1 MATSTLDLFHQHGLW
16 KFLCE
21 HIAKKGEG
29 KDATVTGMG
38 ELTGKWLVT
47 DAEYPKFLDLLNDYL
62 FVKNLRALGFVEQ
75 PRVDKS
81 KPFLLDFD
89 FHYKKDKNLTRAFD
103 DTHLRAICKL
113 VKDAIDHFIDISSF
127 EKLRF
132 CVTLRPQPYADR
144 DKIKDGIHIMCPD
157 LPFMNDKWNVVRKYL
172 LARSAITEVFGQT
185 GYFNKD
191 EDVYDASMGRKQG
204 WMFYGASKPA
214 IPAYK
219 LEAIYTFYPESN
231 TWEDDDVK
239 KFSSRQLLEFM
250 SLRYK
255 VDDDDTVIRDDVKG
269 EFEDL
274 LNPQQQAYS
283 APVATPDPTA
293 MVEAN
298 TTINQLLQIHQAL
311 IPANESEADIMKRMV
326 LECLSNERAENRDQW
341 MRVGWCLHNIE
352 KSEANFDLWMDFS
365 RKSSKFAG
373 NDIGKLR
380 RDWFHSMRKEGD
392 GPRLGIRSLYKW
404 ARDDNNAKYNEIIDE
419 DIHEYII
426 EKTDATHYHI
436 SKLMH
441 KMYGSIVIASISS
454 KNTEWYLYD
463 DTMNMWR
470 VLNQGLEFRKKI
482 CIDVANKI
490 QDAADAV
497 GSRNRGLTDNER
509 KNGLEKMKEL
519 SEMQIKLYSTGFNDS
534 VMKMNQTLFADDDFM
549 TRLNVNPN
557 LFGCANGV
565 LELRVKEPGDTRE
578 RVIFREGRPEDY
590 VSFLAGK
597 NLPDFPAINY
607 VPYDP
612 KDPRQA
618 ELDDFFCKLFPR
630 PELKKHVLKLLA
642 ACLEGTNK
650 EQLFYFMIGV
660 GSNGKSKLIKLMELT
675 FGDYQTPLQSTV
687 FTRKRPES
695 GAANPDLI
703 VAKCRR
709 FIYSQEPDAKEP
721 LNTSR
726 MKQMC
731 GEDMIEARALYGDQ
745 ERFKIMGRI
754 FMMCNTLPPIN
765 SMDNGTWRRV
775 RVIKF
780 ENRFEPED
788 HPDVVKGTPGF
799 FPRDN
804 QLEEKLISWRE
815 PFLSLLVHIYE
826 TEYMPNGLHPEPA
839 IIKQESEKYKSDH
852 DSFAKFRVERIR
864 ERRDGYDEITNN
876 VVALKDIAK
885 CYKRWAD
892 ATGARKLDMS
902 ELENRCEDAFGDSR
916 GKRTYS
922 HIRVFL
928 EDEEVEEFERVH
940 EEGEPAITD

>member
-1 MATSTLDLFHQHGLW
+1 MSNSALDALYRHPLW
-16 KFLCE
+16 KYL
-21 HIAKKGEG
+21 GERSCN
-29 KDATVTGMG
+29 KPSDATITGMG
-38 ELTGKWLVT
+38 ELNGKWLIT
-47 DAEYPKFLDLLNDYL
+47 NAEYPKFLDLLNDYL
-62 FVKNLRALGFVEQ
+62 FIKKHRALGFVEQ

-89 FHYKKDKNLTRAFD
+89 FHYKKDRNLTRAFD
-103 DTHLRAICKL
+103 ETHIIGICKK
-113 VKDAIDHFIDISSF
+113 VKDAIYHFIDIGGF

-132 CVTLRPQPYADR
+132 FVTLRPQPYADK

-172 LARSAITEVFGQT
+172 LAHLAITDVFGQT

-191 EDVYDASMGRKQG
+191 DDVYDASMGRKQG
-204 WMFYGASKPA
+204 WMFYGASKPT
-214 IPAYK
+214 IPAYELK
-219 LEAIYTFYPESN
+219 HIYAFYPESN
-231 TWEDDDVK
+231 TWEEEDMKEFD
-239 KFSSRQLLEFM
+239 SRQLLELM
-250 SLRYK
+250 SVRYK
-255 VDDDDTVIRDDVKG
+255 VDDDDTVIRDDVKE
-269 EFEDL
+269 EFELL
-274 LNPQQQAYS
+274 LNPPQTYITPTPTPA
-283 APVATPDPTA
+283 ATNA
-293 MVEAN
+293 MAEAN
-298 TTINQLLQIHQAL
+298 TTIDQLLQIHQAL
-311 IPANESEADIMKRMV
+311 IPINEEETDITKRMV
-326 LECLSNERAENRDQW
+326 LEALSTERAENRDLW
-341 MRVGWCLHNIE
+341 IRLGWCLHNIE
-352 KSEANFDLWMDFS
+352 ASEAMFDLWMEFS
-365 RKSSKFAG
+365 KRSPKFAG

-380 RDWFHSMRKEGD
+380 RDWFHGMRKDGD

-404 ARDDNNAKYNEIIDE
+404 ARDDNNQKYNEIIDE
-419 DIHEYII
+419 DIHAYII
-426 EKTDATHYHI
+426 DKTDATHYHI
-436 SKLMH
+436 SRLMH
-441 KMYGSIVIASISS
+441 KMYGTIVIASIGNKS
-454 KNTEWYLYD
+454 TEWYMYD
-463 DTMNMWR
+463 DVLNMWR
-470 VLNQGLEFRKKI
+470 HLNQGLEFRKKI
-482 CIDVANKI
+482 CIDVADKI
-490 QDAADAV
+490 QTAADRV
-497 GSRNRGLTDNER
+497 TSRNRGINESER
-509 KNGLEKMKEL
+509 KNNLEKIKDL
-519 SEMQIKLYSTGFNDS
+519 CEMQIKLYSTGFNDS

-549 TRLNVNPN
+549 TRLNVNPY

-565 LELRVKEPGDTRE
+565 LELRYKGPTDTKE

-607 VPYDP
+607 TKYDP
-612 KDPRQA
+612 RDPRQA
-618 ELDDFFCKLFPR
+618 ELDEFFSKLFPR

-660 GSNGKSKLIKLMELT
+660 GSNGKSKLVKLMELT
-675 FGDYQTPLQSTV
+675 FGDYQTPIQSTV

-775 RVIKF
+775 RVVKF

-788 HPDVVKGTPGF
+788 HPDVIKGTPGF
-799 FPRDN
+799 YPRDN
-804 QLEEKLISWRE
+804 QLEEKLVSWRE

-826 TEYMPNGLHPEPA
+826 TEYIPNGLHPEPA

-852 DSFAKFRVERIR
+852 DSFAKFRSERIR
-864 ERRDGYDEITNN
+864 ERRDGFDEVTNN
-876 VVALKDIAK
+876 VVILKEIAK

-892 ATGARKLDMS
+892 ATGARKLDLN
-902 ELENRCEDAFGDSR
+902 ELENRCEEAFGDSR

-928 EDEEVEEFERVH
+928 EDEEVEEFDKTH
-940 EEGEPAITD
+940 EDGPLEITDN